1 MFELAICLVVKFKSD
16 LMASGMSGGKANQL
30 RNATKKPT
38 ESPYTSESLASAK
51 CRN

>member
-1 MFELAICLVVKFKSD
+1 MFEFAISLAVKFKSD

-38 ESPYTSESLASAK
+38 EG
-51 CRN
+51 C